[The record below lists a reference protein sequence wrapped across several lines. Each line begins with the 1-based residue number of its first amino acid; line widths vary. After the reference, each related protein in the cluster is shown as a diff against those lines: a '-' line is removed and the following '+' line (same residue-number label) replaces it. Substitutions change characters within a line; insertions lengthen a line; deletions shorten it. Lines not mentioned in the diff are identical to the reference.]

1 MKNFWTLEPWMYPI
15 PKKIDKQ
22 HAWCRVTASS
32 ELHRLLLCVNYAI
45 SPGEGTRKRKQKIV
59 FPLEAFIIYGLPQL
73 EGRAKPSNAVSRSIS
88 HTLNNLV
95 WIIEWVE
102 GSWDRYIGVIC
113 SCRRQFLHG
122 TSGTQSCSSRRF
134 PMIHEIDHKF
144 QLFIILLLPSSLKIV
159 KAHWN
164 IIEMKILLARSET
177 EKGTAA
183 MAIKSMNFPTN
194 LRPIPSVCLGCD
206 HYCESF

>member
-1 MKNFWTLEPWMYPI
+1 MQPHLAK
-15 PKKIDKQ
+15 
-22 HAWCRVTASS
+22 
-32 ELHRLLLCVNYAI
+32 EL
-45 SPGEGTRKRKQKIV
+45 GRKPKQKIV

-73 EGRAKPSNAVSRSIS
+73 EGRLKPSNAVSRSIS
-88 HTLNNLV
+88 HTRNNLV
-95 WIIEWVE
+95 WIIEREEW
-102 GSWDRYIGVIC
+102 SKDRYIGVIC

-122 TSGTQSCSSRRF
+122 TSGTQSCSSQRF

-164 IIEMKILLARSET
+164 IIEMKISLARSER
-177 EKGTAA
+177 EKGTA

-194 LRPIPSVCLGCD
+194 LSVPSLQCV
-206 HYCESF
+206 